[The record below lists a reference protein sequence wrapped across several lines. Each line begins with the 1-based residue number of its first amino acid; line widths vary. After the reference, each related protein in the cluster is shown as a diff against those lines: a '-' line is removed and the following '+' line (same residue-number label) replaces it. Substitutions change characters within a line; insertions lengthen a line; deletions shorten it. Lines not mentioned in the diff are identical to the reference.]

1 MNTLSSAALSA
12 APARVA
18 AVPHPQ
24 LRVLCVL
31 FFFSGFPALIYQL
44 VWQRALFRIFGV
56 NIESVTIVVTAFM
69 LGLGLGG
76 LAGGWLSKRRS
87 LPLLLLL
94 ALIEALTGAFGLF
107 SLSIFERVGDAVLG
121 APLPLT
127 ALVTLALVIVPTLLM
142 GATLPLLVGHMV
154 RRSGNVGASVG
165 QLYYVNTLGAGA
177 ACLACA
183 VVLFPLLGMR
193 GSVAVAVAFNA
204 AVALGAV
211 AAHLVDRRRW
221 PAALDAAAAAGS
233 ARAPSAAGTHL
244 RFSVVLAMSCAGG
257 LVALSYEI
265 FFFRAMSF
273 ATGSSPFAF
282 ATTLGAFLIGL
293 ASGARLGAEA
303 CAGPGGDVLLRRML
317 RSLLIA
323 SAVGFAFLPFLSHLA
338 WLKGGVFGI
347 GLLGVYLLARQWGLV
362 LPCLAQ
368 LGVAADAQAGMRT
381 GLLYLANIV
390 GAAAGSVLT
399 GFVLMDHLSLL
410 GIGQLLVA
418 AGLLC
423 ALILGLA
430 TTPQRNTRLM
440 RAAAVVGLAALAVLA
455 LPAASGKLLEALLW
469 KGSPEAKTAFAQ
481 VVENRSGIVTVDH
494 TGTVFGNGAYDG
506 HFNVDLVHDLNG
518 IVRPYA
524 LSLFHAAPRDV
535 LMIGLASGSWAQVL
549 ANNPEVASLTVVEI
563 NPGYAG
569 LVAGNASV
577 ASVLTHPKLK
587 LVTDDGRRWL
597 RMNAGRR
604 FDAIVINSTFH
615 FRANAT
621 NLLSADFLAI
631 LKAHLNPGG
640 IVFYNTTDSS
650 RVQRTGCTSF
660 AHGARFMN
668 HVVLSSTPIDWNFA
682 RWRRT
687 LDAYRIDGR
696 PMLDPS
702 SAEYTQGMARL
713 MALESLT
720 QPDAARTPADLLEP
734 CAQVLARTAG
744 QTLVTDDNMGTEWRH
759 FWDQQ

>member
-1 MNTLSSAALSA
+1 MNTLTSAALSA

-221 PAALDAAAAAGS
+221 PAELDAAAAAGS

-317 RSLLIA
+317 RSVLIA

-390 GAAAGSVLT
+390 GAASGSVLT

-410 GIGQLLVA
+410 GIGQWLVA

-440 RAAAVVGLAALAVLA
+440 RAAAVVGLATLAVLA

-640 IVFYNTTDSS
+640 IVFYTTTDSS

>member
-1 MNTLSSAALSA
+1 MNTLTSAALSA

-233 ARAPSAAGTHL
+233 ARAPSPAGTHL
-244 RFSVVLAMSCAGG
+244 RFSVVLAMACAGG
-257 LVALSYEI
+257 LVSLSYEI

-293 ASGARLGAEA
+293 ASGSRLGAEA

-317 RSLLIA
+317 RSVLIA

-390 GAAAGSVLT
+390 GAASGSVLT

-410 GIGQLLVA
+410 GIGQWLVA

-621 NLLSADFLAI
+621 NLLSTDFHTLM
-631 LKAHLNPGG
+631 KAHLNPGG